1 MALHR
6 LTSITIG
13 VPDVA
18 ATAAYYEDF
27 GLTPTRGSRFATV
40 DGGEQLALVASIR
53 RRLIELGIGL
63 DDADDLDR
71 VAATLTRVGA
81 SVEREASSVTAV
93 DPGTHVR
100 VVLRIAERIRQTATV
115 APATNGPGHAG
126 RP

>member
-27 GLTPTRGSRFATV
+27 GLTPARSGRFATA
-40 DGGEQLALVASIR
+40 DGGEQLGLVASTR
-53 RRLIELGIGL
+53 RRLIELGIGV

-71 VAATLTRVGA
+71 VAARLTGVGVR
-81 SVEREASSVTAV
+81 VEREASSVTAV

-100 VVLRIAERIRQTATV
+100 VVLRTAERIRQTATA
-115 APATNGPGHAG
+115 APA
-126 RP
+126 